1 MSVSVEK
8 LSVAY
13 RSHRGDVTAVD
24 NVSFSLADGEIMGL
38 AGESGSGKSTLGNA
52 LVYLDARM
60 KTTGGKVAVDG
71 RELPIADNNAMR
83 RRRMTEVSLVPQYA
97 MSALTPTR
105 KIGKLISDLLKSH
118 HVKDKDAVYTE
129 LRRRLALIGL
139 KEDVLGKYSFE
150 LSGGMRQRV
159 TIIMSTLL
167 NPSLLVAD
175 EVTSA
180 LDVSTQRAVGE
191 MLVEFRDRG
200 YIKSAITITHDLS
213 ILAQI
218 ADSIAIMYAGRLAE
232 RAPTSVI
239 VDSPLHPYTQ
249 ALLASLPEV
258 GVRHDQVTLTGIPGR
273 PPSLV
278 NPPTGCRFRERCPFA
293 FAKCTRDPA
302 VRGDQAGPPGR
313 VLEGQ
318 PGAGRDGRDRTGT
331 APEGAGMT
339 TLKLDQVSKLYPST
353 TRGGGLTPALRKV
366 SFELKPGEVI
376 SLIGESG
383 SGKTTIGK
391 ILLRLTKPTS
401 GTVTFDGKD
410 IASYSARGLK
420 EYYRQVQGVFQD
432 PFSSYNPI
440 YRADRVFDLVR
451 SSYFP
456 QVSDKEWSA
465 KIEAALDAVALNP
478 GDVLGKY
485 PHQLSGGQQQ
495 RLLIARAL
503 LLDVKVLIADEIISM
518 LDASTRVDVL
528 NLLVKL
534 KRQGLAILFIT
545 HDLSL
550 GNYVSDRTIIL
561 RHGAI
566 VEMGA
571 TEKIF
576 GNPQH
581 DYTKMLLTAVP
592 ELHKKWQH
600 TPLDP
605 VVVSA
610 NGAAAAMASPNGKAA
625 TALAHASML
634 DEITHAEQVVK
645 RDLRAV
651 FGGGRAVA
659 SGKSQVAVAL
669 EPPVLHEFEPD
680 HLVAEPE

>member
-1 MSVSVEK
+1 
-8 LSVAY
+8 
-13 RSHRGDVTAVD
+13 
-24 NVSFSLADGEIMGL
+24 
-38 AGESGSGKSTLGNA
+38 
-52 LVYLDARM
+52 
-60 KTTGGKVAVDG
+60 
-71 RELPIADNNAMR
+71 
-83 RRRMTEVSLVPQYA
+83 
-97 MSALTPTR
+97 
-105 KIGKLISDLLKSH
+105 
-118 HVKDKDAVYTE
+118 
-129 LRRRLALIGL
+129 
-139 KEDVLGKYSFE
+139 
-150 LSGGMRQRV
+150 
-159 TIIMSTLL
+159 
-167 NPSLLVAD
+167 
-175 EVTSA
+175 
-180 LDVSTQRAVGE
+180 
-191 MLVEFRDRG
+191 
-200 YIKSAITITHDLS
+200 
-213 ILAQI
+213 
-218 ADSIAIMYAGRLAE
+218 
-232 RAPTSVI
+232 
-239 VDSPLHPYTQ
+239 
-249 ALLASLPEV
+249 
-258 GVRHDQVTLTGIPGR
+258 
-273 PPSLV
+273 
-278 NPPTGCRFRERCPFA
+278 
-293 FAKCTRDPA
+293 
-302 VRGDQAGPPGR
+302 
-313 VLEGQ
+313 
-318 PGAGRDGRDRTGT
+318 
-331 APEGAGMT
+331 MT

-353 TRGGGLTPALRKV
+353 ARGGGLTPALRKV

-391 ILLRLTKPTS
+391 VLLRLTKPTS
-401 GTVTFDGKD
+401 GTVTFDGTD
-410 IASYSARGLK
+410 IASYSSRGLK
-420 EYYRQVQGVFQD
+420 DYYRQVQGVFQD

-440 YRADRVFDLVR
+440 YRADRVYDLVR

-456 QVSDKEWSA
+456 NVSDKDWSD
-465 KIEAALDAVALNP
+465 KVEAALDAVALNP

-503 LLDVKVLIADEIISM
+503 LLDVKVLVADEIISM

-571 TEKIF
+571 TGKIF

-600 TPLDP
+600 APLDP
-605 VVVSA
+605 VAVSA
-610 NGAAAAMASPNGKAA
+610 NGAGLDAA
-625 TALAHASML
+625 TAEVLVNGAPASSLAQASII
-634 DEITHAEQVVK
+634 DELTHAEQVIK

-669 EPPVLHEFEPD
+669 EPPVLHEIEPD